1 MSNIQRIL
9 VPVDFSET
17 SKRALDYAYLF
28 ANRFDAKLDV
38 LHVWRPSEYAGD
50 EMVVMTR
57 SEPEL
62 TLSTYLRNHADQQL
76 SAFLEGVPHSQQMLE
91 SGEPALV
98 IAKVAAE
105 GKYDLVIMG
114 THGRT
119 GLSHMMVGSVAEK
132 VVRLAP
138 CPVLTY
144 RTPAEKEARRP
155 GRDTGK

>member
-1 MSNIQRIL
+1 MSKIQRIL

-17 SKRALDYAYLF
+17 SKRALEYAYLF
-28 ANRFDAKLDV
+28 VKSFDAKLDV

-50 EMVVMTR
+50 EMVVLTR

-76 SAFLEGVPHSQQMLE
+76 TAFLKDVPHAKQMLE
-91 SGEPALV
+91 AGDPAHV
-98 IAKVAAE
+98 IAKVAGE
-105 GKYDLVIMG
+105 GGYDLIIMG

-119 GLSHMMVGSVAEK
+119 GLSHLMMGSVAEK

-144 RTPAEKEARRP
+144 RAPEK
-155 GRDTGK
+155 K

>member
-1 MSNIQRIL
+1 MSKIHRIL

-17 SKRALDYAYLF
+17 SKRALDYAYFF

-50 EMVVMTR
+50 EMVVLTR

-62 TLSTYLRNHADQQL
+62 TLSTFLRNHADQQL
-76 SAFLEGVPHSQQMLE
+76 SAFLKNVPHSKQMLE
-91 SGEPALV
+91 AGEPAHV

-105 GKYDLVIMG
+105 GGYDLIVMG

-119 GLSHMMVGSVAEK
+119 GLSHMMMGSVAEK
-132 VVRLAP
+132 VVRLAS

-144 RTPAEKEARRP
+144 RTPVEK
-155 GRDTGK
+155 

>member
-1 MSNIQRIL
+1 MNNIQRIL

-17 SKRALDYAYLF
+17 SKRALDYALLF

-50 EMVVMTR
+50 QMVMLTR

-62 TLSTYLRNHADQQL
+62 TLSTFLRNHADQQL
-76 SAFLEGVPHSQQMLE
+76 STFLKGVPHSKQMLE
-91 SGEPALV
+91 SGEPAHV

-105 GKYDLVIMG
+105 GKYDLIVMG

-144 RTPAEKEARRP
+144 RTPSEK
-155 GRDTGK
+155 

>member
-1 MSNIQRIL
+1 MSKIQRIL

-17 SKRALDYAYLF
+17 SKRALEYADLF
-28 ANRFDAKLDV
+28 VKSFDAKLDV

-50 EMVVMTR
+50 EMVVLTR

-76 SAFLEGVPHSQQMLE
+76 TAFLENVPHAKRMLE
-91 SGEPALV
+91 AGDPAHV
-98 IAKVAAE
+98 IAKVAGE
-105 GKYDLVIMG
+105 GGYDLIIMG

-119 GLSHMMVGSVAEK
+119 GLSHMMMGSVAEK

-144 RTPAEKEARRP
+144 RAPEK
-155 GRDTGK
+155 K

>member
-1 MSNIQRIL
+1 MNKIQRIL

-17 SKRALDYAYLF
+17 SKRALEYAHQF
-28 ANRFDAKLDV
+28 ISRFDAKLDV

-50 EMVVMTR
+50 EMVVLTR

-76 SAFLEGVPHSQQMLE
+76 SAFLENVPHSKQMLE
-91 SGEPALV
+91 SGEPAHV
-98 IAKVAAE
+98 IAKVAGE
-105 GKYDLVIMG
+105 GGYDLIIMG

-119 GLSHMMVGSVAEK
+119 GLSHLMMGSVAEK

-138 CPVLTY
+138 CPVLTF
-144 RTPAEKEARRP
+144 RAPAEK
-155 GRDTGK
+155 K

>member
-1 MSNIQRIL
+1 MSKIQRIL

-17 SKRALDYAYLF
+17 SRKALEYAYQF
-28 ANRFDAKLDV
+28 AQRFDAKLDV

-62 TLSTYLRNHADQQL
+62 TLSTFLRNHADQQL
-76 SAFLEGVPHSQQMLE
+76 TAFLKDVPHSKQLLE
-91 SGEPALV
+91 AGDPARV
-98 IAKVAAE
+98 IARVAGE
-105 GKYDLVIMG
+105 GGYELLIMG

-119 GLSHMMVGSVAEK
+119 GMSHLLLGSVAEK

-138 CPVLTY
+138 CPVLTF
-144 RTPAEKEARRP
+144 RTPAEKQ
-155 GRDTGK
+155 

>member
-1 MSNIQRIL
+1 MSKIQRIL

-17 SKRALDYAYLF
+17 SKRALEYASLF
-28 ANRFDAKLDV
+28 VKSFDAKLDV

-50 EMVVMTR
+50 EMVVLTR

-76 SAFLEGVPHSQQMLE
+76 SAFLKDVPHSKQMLE
-91 SGEPALV
+91 AGDPAQV
-98 IAKVAAE
+98 IAKVADE
-105 GKYDLVIMG
+105 GAYDLIIMG

-119 GLSHMMVGSVAEK
+119 GLSHLMMGSVAEK

-144 RTPAEKEARRP
+144 RAPEK
-155 GRDTGK
+155 K

>member
-1 MSNIQRIL
+1 MSKIQRIL

-17 SKRALDYAYLF
+17 SKRALEYADLF
-28 ANRFDAKLDV
+28 VKSFDAKLDV

-50 EMVVMTR
+50 EMVVLTR

-76 SAFLEGVPHSQQMLE
+76 TAFLKEVPHSKQLLE
-91 SGEPALV
+91 AGEPAHV
-98 IAKVAAE
+98 IAKVAGE
-105 GKYDLVIMG
+105 GGYDLIIMG

-119 GLSHMMVGSVAEK
+119 GLSHMMMGSVAEK

-144 RTPAEKEARRP
+144 RAPEK
-155 GRDTGK
+155 K

>member
-1 MSNIQRIL
+1 MSKIQRIL

-17 SKRALDYAYLF
+17 SKQALEYAYFL
-28 ANRFDAKLDV
+28 ANRFDAKLEV

-50 EMVVMTR
+50 EMVVLTR

-62 TLSTYLRNHADQQL
+62 TLSTFLRNHADQQL
-76 SAFLEGVPHSQQMLE
+76 SAFLEGVPHSNRMLE
-91 SGEPALV
+91 SGEPAQV
-98 IAKVAAE
+98 IAKVAGE
-105 GKYDLVIMG
+105 GKYDLVVMG

-119 GLSHMMVGSVAEK
+119 GLSHMMMGSVAEK

-144 RTPAEKEARRP
+144 RTPAEKQSA
-155 GRDTGK
+155 

>member
-1 MSNIQRIL
+1 MNNVQRIL

-17 SKRALDYAYLF
+17 SKRALEYANFF
-28 ANRFDAKLDV
+28 AQRFDAKLDV

-50 EMVVMTR
+50 EMVVFTR

-62 TLSTYLRNHADQQL
+62 TLSTFLRNHADQQL
-76 SAFLEGVPHSQQMLE
+76 TGFLQGVPHSNRMLE
-91 SGEPALV
+91 SGEPAQV
-98 IAKVAAE
+98 IARVAGE
-105 GKYDLVIMG
+105 GRYDLVIMG

-119 GLSHMMVGSVAEK
+119 GLSHVMMGSVAEK

-144 RTPAEKEARRP
+144 RTPTK
-155 GRDTGK
+155 K